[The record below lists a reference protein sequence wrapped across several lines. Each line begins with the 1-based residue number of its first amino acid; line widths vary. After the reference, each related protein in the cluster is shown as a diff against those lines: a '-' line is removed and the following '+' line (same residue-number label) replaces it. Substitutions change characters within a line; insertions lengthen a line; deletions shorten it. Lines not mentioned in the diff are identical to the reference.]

1 MEYFI
6 QPASEVDFT
15 AILQIYEK
23 ARNFMTANGN
33 PNQWGKTYPDEK
45 VVIEDIARENLY
57 TVRDDTGIH
66 GVFYFAIEKDPTYE
80 IITDGAWNSNK
91 PYGVIHRIAGD
102 GSGGILKA
110 ALSFAAGKTGYLR
123 IDTHEKNV
131 VMQNALKNHGFQK
144 CGTIFVEDGSLRM
157 AYDRIDGIREARY
170 DDL

>member
-66 GVFYFAIEKDPTYE
+66 GVFYFGKSYFRFYCRRIVFSKSGDDNPIMPDRAAMWFNNHREVPASIVK
-80 IITDGAWNSNK
+80 GADASCCTSPFLWEFS
-91 PYGVIHRIAGD
+91 
-102 GSGGILKA
+102 
-110 ALSFAAGKTGYLR
+110 
-123 IDTHEKNV
+123 
-131 VMQNALKNHGFQK
+131 
-144 CGTIFVEDGSLRM
+144 
-157 AYDRIDGIREARY
+157 
-170 DDL
+170 